1 MAKVRPHK
9 RNIHILKDEVDEE
22 WSKYLDKYY
31 LNIRK
36 VKPLFRKE
44 GDP

>member
-1 MAKVRPHK
+1 MAKIHPQK
-9 RNIHILKDEVDEE
+9 RNIHIMRDEVNEE

-36 VKPLFRKE
+36 VKPLLRKE
-44 GDP
+44 G

>member
-1 MAKVRPHK
+1 MR
-9 RNIHILKDEVDEE
+9 DEVNEE

-36 VKPLFRKE
+36 VKPLLRKE
-44 GDP
+44 G